1 MAARG
6 VGGLLGE
13 SGQPLDRRDG
23 LLREPRSAVL
33 AGGCAHATAGLQ
45 RCQLV
50 AELPD
55 QRARL
60 VGALV
65 LVLDGALERLELRLR
80 VRQLARVRALL
91 LDARACK

>member
-1 MAARG
+1 VAARG
-6 VGGLLGE
+6 VGCLLGE
-13 SGQPLDRRDG
+13 RGQSLDRRDG
-23 LLREPRSAVL
+23 LPREPPSAVL
-33 AGGCAHATAGLQ
+33 AGGCHAAAGLQ

-55 QRARL
+55 QRACL

-65 LVLDGALERLELRLR
+65 LVLDGTLERLELRLR